1 MIIGDRKM
9 NLIRRDKNPQQVFV
23 PRSPDIIDTVYIP
36 RTKLETQLIR
46 AVVGT
51 KNILLKGQSGCG
63 KSWLYKKVFKDNKI
77 KYLVVDL
84 SDASVE
90 GKSIESSIETAINVH
105 NGKEYIVDG
114 YKETKAAE
122 ASLVVAKAN
131 LQTEHEY
138 KNVENTLEKTFKYLL
153 QLGSKKSVLVL
164 DNLEHISDSERLLTE
179 LNSILMKVDN
189 SDFSKYGVK
198 ILVVGTPIGIEK
210 FYRNVKNMDTISNR
224 IEEIEEVKGL
234 EKKEDIELF
243 INKTFISQLDIVFE
257 NKVKRRYAKYILD
270 ITNGV
275 PQRLH
280 EYCLRLYYAIEDEGG
295 RTDFDVHKNADEEY
309 LRTSMQ
315 KYKTIV
321 QKHLNSY
328 ETTSQRRNQVI
339 YCLPKLKKSIFSTA
353 EMEEIVRKEFGID
366 ENVNMQVSNTLSQL
380 TEGENPLLSKSNL
393 RWIIQDS
400 QYNIVIKLMLVK
412 RKNRVV
418 ER

>member
-1 MIIGDRKM
+1 MNFFRKEK
-9 NLIRRDKNPQQVFV
+9 DPEQVFV
-23 PRSPDIIDTVYIP
+23 PRSPEIIDTVYIP
-36 RTKLETQLIR
+36 RDKLEKQLIR
-46 AVVGT
+46 AISGT
-51 KNILLKGQSGCG
+51 KNVLLKGQSGCG
-63 KSWLYKKVFKDNKI
+63 KSWLYKKVFKDKKI

-90 GKSIESSIETAINVH
+90 GKSIESAIETAINVH
-105 NGKEYIVDG
+105 NGKEYVEES
-114 YKETKAAE
+114 YTTTKSTE
-122 ASLVVAKAN
+122 ASAAIAKAN

-138 KNVENTLEKTFKYLL
+138 KNVENILEKTFKYLSR
-153 QLGSKKSVLVL
+153 LGDKKSVLVL
-164 DNLEHISDSERLLTE
+164 DNLEHISDSEKLLTE

-210 FYRNVKNMDTISNR
+210 FYRNVKNMDTIGNR

-243 INKTFISQLDIVFE
+243 INKSFVSQLGVEFND
-257 NKVKRRYAKYILD
+257 KVLKKYAKYILD

-280 EYCLRLYYAIEDEGG
+280 EYCLRLYYAIEDEDG
-295 RTDFDVHKNADEEY
+295 RTDFDVHKKADEEY

-315 KYKTIV
+315 KYKTVV

-339 YCLPKLKKSIFSTA
+339 YCLPKVKKSSFTTA

-366 ENVNMQVSNTLSQL
+366 ENVNIQVSNTLSQL
-380 TEGENPLLSKSNL
+380 TEGETPLLSKSDS
-393 RWIIQDS
+393 RWTIQDS
-400 QYNIVIKLMLVK
+400 QYNIVIKIMLVK